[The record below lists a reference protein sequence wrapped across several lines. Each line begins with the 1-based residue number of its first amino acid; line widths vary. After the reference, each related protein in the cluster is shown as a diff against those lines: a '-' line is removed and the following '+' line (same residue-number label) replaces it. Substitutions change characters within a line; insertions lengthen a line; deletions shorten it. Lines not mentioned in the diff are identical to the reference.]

1 MTITKTN
8 KMKKITEYWSVIL
21 LCALALFIMY
31 KSDKRVAQLEREL
44 KAVRDSLDL
53 PSNSIDTLDIENK

>member
-1 MTITKTN
+1 
-8 KMKKITEYWSVIL
+8 MKKITEYWSVIL

>member
-1 MTITKTN
+1 
-8 KMKKITEYWSVIL
+8 MKKITEYWSVIL
-21 LCALALFIMY
+21 LCAFAFFIMY

-53 PSNSIDTLDIENK
+53 PSTNIDSLDFEK